1 MTVIKAPGCLLISA
15 IVKLSCTQICV
26 LGWVPGPSSHVQP
39 GGVRAIQATFRN
51 SAAVPAADRELVL
64 FWKNAVDDEVSR
76 QRFMRKEA
84 FCLELCTRT
93 CPGVPRVARGRLG
106 TGLFDRLLW
115 LCPFFSGLIS

>member
-15 IVKLSCTQICV
+15 VVKLSRARICV
-26 LGWVPGPSSHVQP
+26 LGSVPGPSSPVQP
-39 GGVRAIQATFRN
+39 GGGRAIQATFRN

-64 FWKNAVDDEVSR
+64 FWKKTAVDDEVSR

-93 CPGVPRVARGRLG
+93 CPGVPGVARGRLG
-106 TGLFDRLLW
+106 TGLFDRLL
-115 LCPFFSGLIS
+115 